1 MSWGLDNNLPLEYKG
16 PFRVAR
22 WVTRGQ
28 SAVMVCTV
36 SIHMWKHGS
45 YALEAKCKC
54 WEGD

>member
-22 WVTRGQ
+22 WVTQGQ
-28 SAVMVCTV
+28 SAVMVCTG

-45 YALEAKCKC
+45 YALEAKCKY